1 MKKSIKRV
9 LSLISV
15 VAMLST
21 TALVANAN
29 TAAPTLGDV
38 ATMEYNATSTHLVIA
53 DVVTITSATS
63 KLEAVAYS
71 IIANTLGTTAD
82 LASIL
87 AAVDTTP
94 KEELTAK
101 MDTLKTALVDNAEV
115 KDAVAAVK
123 TETEAAI
130 ADIKAKNP
138 NAKIVISDVYNPLN
152 VIVGG
157 ANVAAI
163 KTLVDD
169 YVVETNTTI
178 AAVAVDAGAQL
189 VEVSKIAPTK
199 TVSAADIAAGTVQAT
214 TVVKEAEAAVIEQA
228 KETVDLVPAPEG
240 VVEVVNYGDITN
252 DGEVAVV
259 DAVAMIKFILNDE
272 TLETFATRGFSAKA
286 ADVKKDDNSK
296 IDMNDLTQLKL
307 YLLDVKGIELGK

>member
-38 ATMEYNATSTHLVIA
+38 ATMEYNATSTNLVTA

-130 ADIKAKNP
+130 ADIKAKKPKCKNR
-138 NAKIVISDVYNPLN
+138 NFRRIQS
-152 VIVGG
+152 
-157 ANVAAI
+157 
-163 KTLVDD
+163 
-169 YVVETNTTI
+169 
-178 AAVAVDAGAQL
+178 
-189 VEVSKIAPTK
+189 SKCYSWRCK
-199 TVSAADIAAGTVQAT
+199 CCC
-214 TVVKEAEAAVIEQA
+214 
-228 KETVDLVPAPEG
+228 
-240 VVEVVNYGDITN
+240 Y
-252 DGEVAVV
+252 
-259 DAVAMIKFILNDE
+259 
-272 TLETFATRGFSAKA
+272 
-286 ADVKKDDNSK
+286 
-296 IDMNDLTQLKL
+296 
-307 YLLDVKGIELGK
+307 

>member
-38 ATMEYNATSTHLVIA
+38 ATMEYNATSTNLVTA

-115 KDAVAAVK
+115 KAAVAAVK

>member
-115 KDAVAAVK
+115 KAAVAAVK

>member
-115 KDAVAAVK
+115 KAAVAAVK
-123 TETEAAI
+123 TDTEAAI

>member
-38 ATMEYNATSTHLVIA
+38 ATMEYNATSTNLVTA

-115 KDAVAAVK
+115 KAAVAAVK

-240 VVEVVNYGDITN
+240 VEVVNYGDITN
-252 DGEVAVV
+252 DGTVAVV
-259 DAVAMIKFILNDE
+259 DAVAMIKFILEDE
-272 TLETFATRGFSAKA
+272 TLETFAEKGFSAKA
-286 ADVKKDDNSK
+286 ADVKKDDKST
-296 IDMNDLTQLKL
+296 IDLNDLTQLKL
-307 YLLDVKGIELGK
+307 YLLEVEGIELGK